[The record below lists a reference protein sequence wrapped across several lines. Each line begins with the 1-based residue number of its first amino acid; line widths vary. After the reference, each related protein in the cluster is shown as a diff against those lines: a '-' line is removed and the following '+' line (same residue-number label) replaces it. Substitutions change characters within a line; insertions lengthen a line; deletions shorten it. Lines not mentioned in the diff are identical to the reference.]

1 MQSGAR
7 WRWSWGR
14 VAIGFVLLISSVHLG
29 CGGAQGTSNS
39 GQSGSG
45 QSSSGQSN
53 AVQRLYV
60 GNQQQNTVSAYLIN
74 KDGSLTQESG
84 SPFALGGNSLIA
96 DPNGQVLFSTGLIS
110 NAIQLNTDS
119 ISQDGSLKVS
129 STVTDDT
136 LDDVRATNPA
146 GTYLYV
152 SSVSAAQENWGWKVY
167 SISSD
172 GSLQFVDGLIDQD
185 AGRLVFTPDGS
196 AAFAAYCYQLLPNI
210 ERFIVGS
217 DGMLTN
223 TGNQINLPVN
233 YGECPNAVTLTPA
246 GNMLAAPWSDASGL
260 GGGENFITLFNVDPT
275 THELTSTSGSTSPAS
290 GAGFDAVFD
299 PSGKFLITAQ
309 DNGIGVYQAG
319 QNSVTEI
326 HGSPFGGVEMDR
338 VMFTPSGSF
347 LVGLSD
353 ASQQIFVFAFDQ
365 STGALNPA
373 PGTPVSTPSPTD
385 LAIIRQ

>member
-1 MQSGAR
+1 M
-7 WRWSWGR
+7 
-14 VAIGFVLLISSVHLG
+14 
-29 CGGAQGTSNS
+29 
-39 GQSGSG
+39 
-45 QSSSGQSN
+45 
-53 AVQRLYV
+53 YV

-74 KDGSLTQESG
+74 KDGSLTQEPG

-110 NAIQLNTDS
+110 NAIQLNTDG
-119 ISQDGSLKVS
+119 INQDGSLKVS

-196 AAFAAYCYQLLPNI
+196 TAFAAYCYQLLPNI
-210 ERFIVGS
+210 ERFTVGS

-246 GNMLAAPWSDASGL
+246 GSMLAAPWSDSSGL
-260 GGGENFITLFNVDPT
+260 GGVENFITLFNVDPT
-275 THELTSTSGSTSPAS
+275 THELSSTSGSTFPAS
-290 GAGFDAVFD
+290 GAGLDAVFD
-299 PSGKFLITAQ
+299 PSGKFLIAAQ
-309 DNGIGVYQAG
+309 DNGIGVYQVV
-319 QNSVTEI
+319 QNSLTEI

-347 LVGLSD
+347 LVALSD
-353 ASQQIFVFAFDQ
+353 ATQQIFVFAFDQ
-365 STGALNPA
+365 STGALTPA

-385 LAIIRQ
+385 LAITLR